1 MQNTDTDFGER
12 RTVHRASLGWLWWL
26 VLCLAPILLVTAV
39 AAAYAVKSIISILP
53 SGQGNSLGNVAGA
66 FGCLGASGLLLALI
80 GAACLSDFRKWYAT
94 RTVKL
99 VIYEKGLTYEN
110 QGHRESCSWGD
121 IKDINFKRIEVKI
134 KNSAARR
141 VSVMRSI
148 VKRDGTV
155 ISFAETLNL
164 QAITSLINENTG
176 KR

>member
-1 MQNTDTDFGER
+1 MQNPHNDFGER

-26 VLCLAPILLVTAV
+26 VLCVAPILLVTAV
-39 AAAYAVKSIISILP
+39 AAVYAVMSITP
-53 SGQGNSLGNVAGA
+53 NSSGNVVGA
-66 FGCLGASGLLLALI
+66 FGFLGGSCLILALV

-110 QGHRESCSWGD
+110 KGHRESCSWGD
-121 IKDINFKRIEVKI
+121 IKDINFKLIEVKI
-134 KNSAARR
+134 KNSAPRR

-164 QAITSLINENTG
+164 RKITSLITEQRKG
-176 KR
+176 RAVSS